1 MMTQSRYDFGGTL
14 LLQSLLTGYYGSL
27 PPDVTIFFSF
37 FSVPGLSSD
46 GRLAQPEDIDEVGSL
61 QQVLFRASE
70 RFCKCGSLGPSAML
84 RFLAE
89 AWGQALEHTQRLVG
103 LPHTGRQSTA
113 CDRRRRY
120 RWTRSPHAPKLSQFC
135 LRYREANEAANTP
148 LPPPPSPPP
157 RPPIQI
163 QKPMRME

>member
-1 MMTQSRYDFGGTL
+1 MMTQSRYDFWGDVATEFAD
-14 LLQSLLTGYYGSL
+14 SLLWKYAY
-27 PPDVTIFFSF
+27 DVTIFFF
-37 FSVPGLSSD
+37 FFCLSVPGLSSD
-46 GRLAQPEDIDEVGSL
+46 GRLAQPEGIDEVGSL

-70 RFCKCGSLGPSAML
+70 RFCKCGSLGPSAVL

-89 AWGQALEHTQRLVG
+89 AWGQALEHTHRLVG

-135 LRYREANEAANTP
+135 LRYREANDCLLYTSDAADE
-148 LPPPPSPPP
+148 
-157 RPPIQI
+157 R
-163 QKPMRME
+163 